1 MSTREMD
8 TRFKRFF
15 LRRKRGPR
23 TPWEDVWSLVLLA
36 GNRTLLLHRRVAK
49 VQGARNHLAL
59 RRLHAACA
67 RAGDHL
73 RFGDHAQAR
82 PHIASHEKLNALFFP
97 VSILKLCQ
105 ILYVCLVLESVAG
118 AVAIALDTTARD
130 DAFYEALLRD
140 VERNYGREP
149 KITFAI
155 DKMQIA
161 FNCCGVDGP
170 ENWPETLW
178 ARNVLVEDSAGHLP
192 LSCCGKDVHRCNEAN
207 DALRKKK
214 IANL

>member
-1 MSTREMD
+1 MSGAWCCSQATEP
-8 TRFKRFF
+8 FF
-15 LRRKRGPR
+15 YTGELQKYKVPGIILLFDGSMLLALGLVTICASGTMLR
-23 TPWEDVWSLVLLA
+23 LVL
-36 GNRTLLLHRRVAK
+36 
-49 VQGARNHLAL
+49 
-59 RRLHAACA
+59 
-67 RAGDHL
+67 
-73 RFGDHAQAR
+73 
-82 PHIASHEKLNALFFP
+82 IS
-97 VSILKLCQ
+97 LCQ

-207 DALRKKK
+207 DALRKKVMLSNRPVGYVG
-214 IANL
+214 AVHCLLLQDV